1 LGGGEAAACAAQG
14 LRFIP
19 RFHDLSHWKLN
30 RSVEY
35 IGLEVNGN
43 MKQLCLILG
52 LSGFLMTGCGGT
64 PPQNPSATAVAWKVY
79 SNPVVGYTLEHPDLY
94 ETEEDLDG
102 GTVLLR
108 YDGYPVISIRHADE
122 QEGRRHGLW
131 IKHEAVGSIELD
143 RREGLKY
150 IYDHY
155 DGPFYM
161 RTVSYVVEYGGKFLG
176 LEFRTDREE
185 LDDVQRRVLRS
196 FRFIGED

>member
-1 LGGGEAAACAAQG
+1 MGWGGGEAAACAAQG

-79 SNPVVGYTLEHPDLY
+79 SNPVVGYTL
-94 ETEEDLDG
+94 T
-102 GTVLLR
+102 
-108 YDGYPVISIRHADE
+108 S
-122 QEGRRHGLW
+122 GL
-131 IKHEAVGSIELD
+131 V
-143 RREGLKY
+143 
-150 IYDHY
+150 
-155 DGPFYM
+155 
-161 RTVSYVVEYGGKFLG
+161 
-176 LEFRTDREE
+176 
-185 LDDVQRRVLRS
+185 
-196 FRFIGED
+196 